1 MKRLARKSFRI
12 LKAIREDYNNRML
25 FTILHTFAC
34 KLAGLLFKKPNASFI
49 CIFKIFDCVPLVGE
63 PQKKLSK
70 AIARELLETEE
81 NYLNLLRF
89 TVKDLKECLIDDTQS
104 EYFGISYASRFILGN
119 GQIINPT
126 VAGVIFGNLPD
137 ILQLHEA
144 IFKDLQKT
152 VNEIALGKQVDFRLI
167 SFLINNSGAH
177 WTMFRKSQQKH
188 AKRISLIRRLHG
200 CFEARAHLSARR
212 K

>member
-1 MKRLARKSFRI
+1 MQ
-12 LKAIREDYNNRML
+12 KASCNADLLNRSQ
-25 FTILHTFAC
+25 
-34 KLAGLLFKKPNASFI
+34 NASLIVLFLLCN
-49 CIFKIFDCVPLVGE
+49 CILLVGE

-104 EYFGISYASRFILGN
+104 EYFGISYASRTILGN

-152 VNEIALGKQVDFRLI
+152 VDEIALGKQVDLRL
-167 SFLINNSGAH
+167 
-177 WTMFRKSQQKH
+177 
-188 AKRISLIRRLHG
+188 
-200 CFEARAHLSARR
+200 
-212 K
+212 